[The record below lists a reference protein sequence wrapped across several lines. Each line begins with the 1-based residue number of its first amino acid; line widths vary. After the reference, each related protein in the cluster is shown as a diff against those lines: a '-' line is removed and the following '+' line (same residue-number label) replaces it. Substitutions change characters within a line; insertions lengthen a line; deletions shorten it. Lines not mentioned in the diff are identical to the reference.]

1 MLIKEKLKQTK
12 FSDSQQA
19 VVDYMMKLGPK
30 IRDKTVRQIARE
42 TYTSSATMIRIAHKL
57 NYPGWEDLKN
67 AFIEEQE
74 YLSSHFQEVDANI
87 PFSRSDSPMTIANR
101 IAVLEKEAINDTLAL
116 INWETIEKA
125 AALIGSRRIVNIVAM
140 NNTIAQAE
148 EFMYKMGRIQKMVIV
163 QPPSGE
169 GLYNGTITDP
179 SSCMIVIS
187 YTGETGNFIRWIQY
201 AKEAGVPVIAITS
214 LGENSI
220 SRLADLTLRIC
231 TREKMFSK
239 ISWYAS
245 EVSISYLLNVLYSLV
260 FAADYD
266 HYLETKV
273 KRSKKIERGRHSSIS
288 IISESQDPD
297 PF

>member
-12 FSDSQQA
+12 FSDSQQT
-19 VVDYMMKLGPK
+19 VVDYMMQLGPK
-30 IRDKTVRQIARE
+30 IKDKTVRQIARE

-179 SSCMIVIS
+179 TSCMIVIS

-201 AKEAGVPVIAITS
+201 AKEAGIPVIAITS
-214 LGENSI
+214 LGDNSI

-266 HYLETKV
+266 HHLETKV
-273 KRSKKIERGRHSSIS
+273 KRSKKIEQGRHSSIS

>member
-266 HYLETKV
+266 HYLEAKV

>member
-266 HYLETKV
+266 HYLEAKV

-297 PF
+297 SF

>member
-19 VVDYMMKLGPK
+19 VVDYMMQLGPK
-30 IRDKTVRQIARE
+30 IKDKTVRQIARE

-201 AKEAGVPVIAITS
+201 AKEAGIPVIAITS
-214 LGENSI
+214 LGDNSI

-266 HYLETKV
+266 HHLETKV

-288 IISESQDPD
+288 IISENQDPD

>member
-19 VVDYMMKLGPK
+19 VVDYMMQLGPK
-30 IRDKTVRQIARE
+30 IKDKTVRQIARE

-125 AALIGSRRIVNIVAM
+125 AALIGSRCIVNIVAM

-288 IISESQDPD
+288 IISENQDPD

>member
-19 VVDYMMKLGPK
+19 VVDYMMQLGPK
-30 IRDKTVRQIARE
+30 IKDKTVRQIARE

-179 SSCMIVIS
+179 TSCMIVIS

-214 LGENSI
+214 LGDNSI

-266 HYLETKV
+266 HHLETKV